1 MAEIISKTGDVSFNN
16 LHPTA
21 TGGRSRGI
29 GGVDLPS
36 WGGVDG
42 LESKHVRCK
51 QCGFIVNRQ
60 RNPVGSGWGNIEQ
73 EIFATP
79 AFDDITPFDDPLTA
93 FDGNYG
99 NTVGNAGCPLC
110 GASEYEG

>member
-1 MAEIISKTGDVSFNN
+1 MADIISRTGDVAFKD

-29 GGVDLPS
+29 GGVDLVA
-36 WGGVDG
+36 WGGSDG
-42 LESKHVRCK
+42 IESKFVRCK

-60 RNPVGSGWGNIEQ
+60 RNPVGSGWGNIET
-73 EIFATP
+73 EIYPSTG
-79 AFDDITPFDDPLTA
+79 FDDDIPIDDSHIP
-93 FDGNYG
+93 FDGNYS

-110 GASEYEG
+110 GASEFE